1 MQCLVNPI
9 MEENFYLDS
18 YRKFFESFALSVD
31 PLDQLPVKVAGY
43 NLFESEI
50 VGAAADWALQYL
62 EQR

>member
-1 MQCLVNPI
+1 
-9 MEENFYLDS
+9 MEENFFLDG

-43 NLFESEI
+43 NLIESEI